1 MISYPAHRRQRVA
14 DRESGQA
21 SMVTVAMFMMLFAA
35 IAVSFTFVVISA
47 SRQALND
54 SLQSSAKIAAE
65 SGVEDAKRLIV
76 YCYNKRQSDGS
87 YPPDDQKLCLQ
98 VIGKLSDELEGMG
111 CDKIL
116 KEMYDKGG
124 ISDVEQESNNRG
136 YRVKVGNNG
145 SNNNNENNE
154 YYQCLKIATK
164 TDNYQGIVNNLGK
177 SVIVPLR
184 VVDEKGHA
192 AVIDKLE
199 IEWHR
204 NVTGNDG
211 DNPAEMNGATGT
223 GLPPANIWS
232 KSNRPAV
239 LRVERV
245 GVPKKAGGFSLN
257 DLADSDTALTLRPS
271 VNPSLK
277 GNSNYN
283 LGAYKPQYPPLPL
296 GRDGIAP
303 NNQYYDQHGNKIA
316 PIAEAACKDGG
327 GGDDYAC
334 KTTFNGE
341 LLDTGNI
348 DYYLRINA
356 IYRST
361 HFKIT
366 AYGQNGKKLYFD
378 GVQPLVD
385 VTGRSSD
392 SFSRIQARL
401 KPSFDK
407 NADSTNW
414 WPEYVIDTNGK
425 VCKDIEVQYDEGED
439 RCK

>member
-1 MISYPAHRRQRVA
+1 MISYRARRRQRVA

-76 YCYNKRQSDGS
+76 YCYNKRSGGS
-87 YPPDDQKLCLQ
+87 YTTPDAQQLCPK
-98 VIGKLSDELEGMG
+98 VIGKLSTDLEGTG
-111 CDKIL
+111 CDEIL
-116 KEMYDKGG
+116 EKMYKKG
-124 ISDVEQESNNRG
+124 ISDVEQEGSRG
-136 YRVKVGNNG
+136 YRVRVGNNG
-145 SNNNNENNE
+145 GGDNENNE

-164 TDNYQGIVNNLGK
+164 TDNYQGTVNNLGK

-184 VVDEKGHA
+184 VVDINNQA
-192 AVIDKLE
+192 AVIDRLE

-211 DNPAEMNGATGT
+211 DDPADMNGANGT
-223 GLPPANIWS
+223 GLPPAGTWNN
-232 KSNRPAV
+232 SNRPAV
-239 LRVERV
+239 LRVERA
-245 GVPKKAGGFSLN
+245 GVPKGNFTLDSL
-257 DLADSDTALTLRPS
+257 AESDTALTLRPS
-271 VNPSLK
+271 ESGNGK
-277 GNSNYN
+277 GGYRLGNYE
-283 LGAYKPQYPPLPL
+283 PQYPSSNK
-296 GRDGIAP
+296 DKIAP
-303 NNQYYDQHGNKIA
+303 NSQYHKGVPIVEAYCQSGSNK
-316 PIAEAACKDGG
+316 E
-327 GGDDYAC
+327 YAC
-334 KTTFNGE
+334 KTIFNQE
-341 LLDTGNI
+341 SLYTDKT
-348 DYYLRINA
+348 YYLRINA

-366 AYGQNGKKLYFD
+366 AYQGKNKLYFD

-425 VCKDIEVQYDEGED
+425 VCKDIEVQYDTGED
-439 RCK
+439 RCPPYN

>member
-1 MISYPAHRRQRVA
+1 MISYRARRRQRVA

-76 YCYNKRQSDGS
+76 YCYNKRSGGS
-87 YPPDDQKLCLQ
+87 YTTSDAQQLCPK
-98 VIGKLSDELEGMG
+98 VIGKLSTELEGMG
-111 CDKIL
+111 CDEIL
-116 KEMYDKGG
+116 KPMHDIGTVSE
-124 ISDVEQESNNRG
+124 VEQEGNNRG

-145 SNNNNENNE
+145 GGDNENNE

-164 TDNYQGIVNNLGK
+164 TDNYQGMVNNLGK
-177 SVIVPLR
+177 SIIVPLR
-184 VVDEKGHA
+184 VVDGNNNA

-204 NVTGNDG
+204 NVAGNDG
-211 DNPAEMNGATGT
+211 DNPAEMHGAEGT
-223 GLPPANIWS
+223 GLPPATTWS
-232 KSNRPAV
+232 SYNRPAV

-245 GVPKKAGGFSLN
+245 GVPNKVNFTL
-257 DLADSDTALTLRPS
+257 DQLADSDTALTLRPS
-271 VNPSLK
+271 VNK
-277 GNSNYN
+277 KVGNYR
-283 LGAYKPQYPPLPL
+283 LGDYKPQYPSPL

-303 NNQYYDQHGNKIA
+303 NNQYGGKA
-316 PIAEAACKDGG
+316 PIVEVTCTDGG
-327 GGDDYAC
+327 GSNKEYAC
-334 KTTFNGE
+334 KTIFNQE
-341 LLDTGNI
+341 SLHTNKK

-366 AYGQNGKKLYFD
+366 AKDQNGNKLYFD

-425 VCKDIEVQYDEGED
+425 VCKDIEVQYDKGED
-439 RCK
+439 RCNP

>member
-1 MISYPAHRRQRVA
+1 MISYRARRRQRVA

-76 YCYNKRQSDGS
+76 YCYNKRQPGGG
-87 YPPDDQKLCLQ
+87 YLPADQQLCSQ
-98 VIGKLSDELEGMG
+98 VIGKLSTELEGMG
-111 CDKIL
+111 CDEIL
-116 KEMYDKGG
+116 EPMKGKG

-136 YRVKVGNNG
+136 YRVKVGNNSG
-145 SNNNNENNE
+145 GKNENNE

-164 TDNYQGIVNNLGK
+164 TDNYQGVVNNLGK
-177 SVIVPLR
+177 SIIVPLR
-184 VVDEKGHA
+184 VVNTQNQA
-192 AVIDKLE
+192 AVIDSLK

-204 NVTGNDG
+204 NVAGSDG
-211 DNPAEMNGATGT
+211 DNQAEMNGAEGT
-223 GLPPANIWS
+223 GLPPANIWT

-245 GVPKKAGGFSLN
+245 GVANKGSFTLDS
-257 DLADSDTALTLRPS
+257 LADNDTALTLR
-271 VNPSLK
+271 PSLK

-303 NNQYYDQHGNKIA
+303 NNQYGGKV
-316 PIAEAACKDGG
+316 PIVGAKCQDSG
-327 GGDDYAC
+327 DYAC
-334 KTTFNGE
+334 KTTFDGE
-341 LLDTGNI
+341 SLVTKDT

-366 AYGQNGKKLYFD
+366 AYDKNGKPLYFD

-401 KPSFDK
+401 RPSFDK

-425 VCKDIEVQYDEGED
+425 VCKDIEVQYDKGED
-439 RCK
+439 RCQP

>member
-1 MISYPAHRRQRVA
+1 MISYRARRRQRVA

-87 YPPDDQKLCLQ
+87 YPPADQKLCLQ
-98 VIGKLSDELEGMG
+98 VIGKLSDELEGMP

-116 KEMYDKGG
+116 GLMKGKG
-124 ISDVEQESNNRG
+124 ISDVEEESNNRG
-136 YRVKVGNNG
+136 YRVRVGNNG
-145 SNNNNENNE
+145 GGSNENNE

-164 TDNYQGIVNNLGK
+164 TDNYQGVVNNLGK

-184 VVDEKGHA
+184 VVNTQNQA
-192 AVIDKLE
+192 AVIASLK

-204 NVTGNDG
+204 NVNGNDG
-211 DNPAEMNGATGT
+211 DNPAEMNGAEGT

-245 GVPKKAGGFSLN
+245 GVPKKVGGFSLN

-271 VNPSLK
+271 LK
-277 GNSNYN
+277 GNSSYN

-303 NNQYYDQHGNKIA
+303 NNQYGGKV
-316 PIAEAACKDGG
+316 PIVGAKCQDGG
-327 GGDDYAC
+327 DYAC
-334 KTTFNGE
+334 KTIFE
-341 LLDTGNI
+341 DSLDTTKT

-366 AYGQNGKKLYFD
+366 AYDKNGKPLYFD

-425 VCKDIEVQYDEGED
+425 VCKDIEVQYDKGED
-439 RCK
+439 RCQP

>member
-1 MISYPAHRRQRVA
+1 MISYRAHRRQRVA

-87 YPPDDQKLCLQ
+87 YPPADQKLCLQ
-98 VIGKLSDELEGMG
+98 VIGKLSDKLEDMG
-111 CDKIL
+111 CDDIL
-116 KEMYDKGG
+116 GELDNINYNK
-124 ISDVEQESNNRG
+124 SFAVENEGSRG
-136 YRVKVGNNG
+136 HRVRVGNNG

-164 TDNYQGIVNNLGK
+164 TDNYQGVVNNLGK

-192 AVIDKLE
+192 AVITKLE

-211 DNPAEMNGATGT
+211 DDPAKMNGAMGT

-245 GVPKKAGGFSLN
+245 DVPKGNFTL
-257 DLADSDTALTLRPS
+257 DQLADSDTALTLRPS
-271 VNPSLK
+271 LK
-277 GNSNYN
+277 GNSSYN
-283 LGAYKPQYPPLPL
+283 LGTYKPRYPFND
-296 GRDGIAP
+296 RNKIAP
-303 NNQYYDQHGNKIA
+303 NNQYYDHSKKTV
-316 PIAEAACKDGG
+316 PIVEAACKDGG

-334 KTTFNGE
+334 KTIFE
-341 LLDTGNI
+341 DSLDTTKR

-366 AYGQNGKKLYFD
+366 AKDKNGNKLYFD

-439 RCK
+439 RCPQH

>member
-1 MISYPAHRRQRVA
+1 MISRLVSRCRPA

-76 YCYNKRQSDGS
+76 YCYNKRSGDS
-87 YPPDDQKLCLQ
+87 YTTPDAQQLCPK
-98 VIGKLSDELEGMG
+98 VIGKLSTELEGMG
-111 CDKIL
+111 CDYIL
-116 KEMYDKGG
+116 KPMYDNGT
-124 ISDVEQESNNRG
+124 ISSVEQESNNRG

-145 SNNNNENNE
+145 GGDNENNE

-164 TDNYQGIVNNLGK
+164 TDNYQGVVNNLGK

-184 VVDEKGHA
+184 VVDINNQA
-192 AVIDKLE
+192 AVIDRLE

-211 DNPAEMNGATGT
+211 DNPAEMNGANGT
-223 GLPPANIWS
+223 GLPPAGTWNN
-232 KSNRPAV
+232 SNRPAV

-245 GVPKKAGGFSLN
+245 GVPKGGFNLN
-257 DLADSDTALTLRPS
+257 DLAGNDTALTLRPS
-271 VNPSLK
+271 ESGNGK
-277 GNSNYN
+277 GGYRLGNYE
-283 LGAYKPQYPPLPL
+283 PQYPS
-296 GRDGIAP
+296 GNKDKIAP
-303 NNQYYDQHGNKIA
+303 NSQYHKGVPIVEAYCQSGSNK
-316 PIAEAACKDGG
+316 E
-327 GGDDYAC
+327 YAC
-334 KTTFNGE
+334 KTIFNKE
-341 LLDTGNI
+341 SLYTGKT
-348 DYYLRINA
+348 YYLRINA

-366 AYGQNGKKLYFD
+366 AYQGKNKLYFD

-425 VCKDIEVQYDEGED
+425 VCKDIEVQYDTGED
-439 RCK
+439 GCK

>member
-1 MISYPAHRRQRVA
+1 MISRLVSRCRPG

-76 YCYNKRQSDGS
+76 YCYNKRQASGGYASQAD
-87 YPPDDQKLCLQ
+87 KNLCSE
-98 VIGKLSDELEGMG
+98 VIGKLSTELEGRD

-116 KEMYDKGG
+116 EQVDITQSSNFKVEKEGG
-124 ISDVEQESNNRG
+124 RG
-136 YRVKVGNNG
+136 YRVRVGNNG
-145 SNNNNENNE
+145 GGKNENNE

-164 TDNYQGIVNNLGK
+164 TDNYQGMVNNLGK

-184 VVDEKGHA
+184 VVDKNNNV
-192 AVIDKLE
+192 AVIDSLK

-204 NVTGNDG
+204 NVAGSDG
-211 DNPAEMNGATGT
+211 DNQAEMNGAEGT
-223 GLPPANIWS
+223 GLPPANIWT

-245 GVPKKAGGFSLN
+245 GVANKGSFTLDS
-257 DLADSDTALTLRPS
+257 LADNDTALTLR
-271 VNPSLK
+271 PSLK

-303 NNQYYDQHGNKIA
+303 NNQYGGKV
-316 PIAEAACKDGG
+316 PIVGAKCQDSG
-327 GGDDYAC
+327 DYAC
-334 KTTFNGE
+334 KTTFDGE
-341 LLDTGNI
+341 SLVTKDT

-356 IYRST
+356 IYRSA

-366 AYGQNGKKLYFD
+366 AYDKNGKPLYFD

-401 KPSFDK
+401 RPSFDK

-425 VCKDIEVQYDEGED
+425 VCKDIEVQYDTGED

>member
-1 MISYPAHRRQRVA
+1 MISYPARRRQRVA

-76 YCYNKRQSDGS
+76 YCYNKRSGGS
-87 YPPDDQKLCLQ
+87 YTTPDAQQLCPK
-98 VIGKLSDELEGMG
+98 VIGKLSTELETMR
-111 CDKIL
+111 CDEIL
-116 KEMYDKGG
+116 EQMKNKAGIDGVEEEGG
-124 ISDVEQESNNRG
+124 RG
-136 YRVKVGNNG
+136 YRVKVGNNSG
-145 SNNNNENNE
+145 GKNENNE

-164 TDNYQGIVNNLGK
+164 TDNYQGTVNNLGK
-177 SVIVPLR
+177 SIIVPLR

-192 AVIDKLE
+192 AVIASLE

-211 DNPAEMNGATGT
+211 DDPAKMNGAMGT
-223 GLPPANIWS
+223 GLPPANIWT

-271 VNPSLK
+271 LK
-277 GNSNYN
+277 GNSSYN
-283 LGAYKPQYPPLPL
+283 LGTYKPRYPFND
-296 GRDGIAP
+296 RNKIAP
-303 NNQYYDQHGNKIA
+303 NNQYYDHSKKTV
-316 PIAEAACKDGG
+316 PIVEAVCKDSG
-327 GGDDYAC
+327 DYAC
-334 KTTFNGE
+334 KTTFDGE
-341 LLDTGNI
+341 LLDTDKTA

-366 AYGQNGKKLYFD
+366 AKDKNGNKLYFD

-425 VCKDIEVQYDEGED
+425 VCKDIEVQYDKGED
-439 RCK
+439 RCQP

>member
-1 MISYPAHRRQRVA
+1 MISYRARRRQRVA

-87 YPPDDQKLCLQ
+87 YPPADQKLCSQ
-98 VIGKLSDELEGMG
+98 VIGKLSTELEGMG
-111 CDKIL
+111 CDEIL
-116 KEMYDKGG
+116 GLMKGKG
-124 ISDVEQESNNRG
+124 ISDVEEEGGRG

-145 SNNNNENNE
+145 GGSNENNE

-164 TDNYQGIVNNLGK
+164 TDNYQGVVNNLGK
-177 SVIVPLR
+177 SIIVPLR
-184 VVDEKGHA
+184 VVNTQNQA
-192 AVIDKLE
+192 AVIDSLK

-204 NVTGNDG
+204 NVAGSDG
-211 DNPAEMNGATGT
+211 DDPAKMNGAMGT
-223 GLPPANIWS
+223 GLPPAGTWNS
-232 KSNRPAV
+232 GNSNRPAV

-245 GVPKKAGGFSLN
+245 GVSKKAGGFSLN

-271 VNPSLK
+271 VNGGDK
-277 GNSNYN
+277 YI
-283 LGAYKPQYPPLPL
+283 LGDYKPQYPPLPL

-303 NNQYYDQHGNKIA
+303 NNQYGGKV
-316 PIAEAACKDGG
+316 PIVGAKCQDSG
-327 GGDDYAC
+327 DYAC
-334 KTTFNGE
+334 KTTFDGE
-341 LLDTGNI
+341 SLVTKDT

-356 IYRST
+356 IYRSA

-366 AYGQNGKKLYFD
+366 AYDKNGKPLYFD

-401 KPSFDK
+401 RPSFDK

-425 VCKDIEVQYDEGED
+425 VCKDIEVQYDKGED
-439 RCK
+439 RCQP

>member
-1 MISYPAHRRQRVA
+1 MISYRARRRQRVA

-87 YPPDDQKLCLQ
+87 YPPADKPLCSN
-98 VIGKLSDELEGMG
+98 VIGKLSDKLESMG
-111 CDKIL
+111 CDEIL
-116 KEMYDKGG
+116 GKLDNPNYNNSFAVEEEGG
-124 ISDVEQESNNRG
+124 RG
-136 YRVKVGNNG
+136 HRVKVGNNG

-164 TDNYQGIVNNLGK
+164 TDNYQGMVNNLGK

-184 VVDEKGHA
+184 VVDKNNNA
-192 AVIDKLE
+192 AVIASLE

-211 DNPAEMNGATGT
+211 DDPAKMNGAMGT
-223 GLPPANIWS
+223 GLPPAGTWNS
-232 KSNRPAV
+232 GNSNRPAV

-245 GVPKKAGGFSLN
+245 DVSKVNSFSLN

-271 VNPSLK
+271 LK
-277 GNSNYN
+277 GNSSYN
-283 LGAYKPQYPPLPL
+283 LGAYKPRYPFND
-296 GRDGIAP
+296 RDKIAP
-303 NNQYYDQHGNKIA
+303 NNQYYDHSNKTA
-316 PIAEAACKDGG
+316 PIVRAACKDGG

-334 KTTFNGE
+334 KTTFDGE
-341 LLDTGNI
+341 SLVTKDK

-366 AYGQNGKKLYFD
+366 AYDKNGSKLYFD

-425 VCKDIEVQYDEGED
+425 VCKDIEVQYDTGED

>member
-1 MISYPAHRRQRVA
+1 MISRLVSRCRPG

-76 YCYNKRQSDGS
+76 YCYNKRSGGS
-87 YPPDDQKLCLQ
+87 YTTPDAQQLCPK
-98 VIGKLSDELEGMG
+98 VIGKLSTDLEGMG
-111 CDKIL
+111 CDYIL
-116 KEMYDKGG
+116 KPMHDIGT
-124 ISDVEQESNNRG
+124 ISSVEEEDNGRG
-136 YRVKVGNNG
+136 YRVKVGNNS
-145 SNNNNENNE
+145 SNKNENNE

-184 VVDEKGHA
+184 VVTEKNQA
-192 AVIDKLE
+192 AVIDRLE

-211 DNPAEMNGATGT
+211 DNPADMNGANGT
-223 GLPPANIWS
+223 GLPRATTWNS
-232 KSNRPAV
+232 SNRPAV

-245 GVPKKAGGFSLN
+245 GVPKKVGGFTLN
-257 DLADSDTALTLRPS
+257 ELADSDTALTLRPS
-271 VNPSLK
+271 VSGNGK
-277 GNSNYN
+277 GGYRLGNYR
-283 LGAYKPQYPPLPL
+283 PQYPL
-296 GRDGIAP
+296 GDKDKIAP
-303 NNQYYDQHGNKIA
+303 NSQYNNGVPIVEAYCQNGSNK
-316 PIAEAACKDGG
+316 E
-327 GGDDYAC
+327 YAC
-334 KTTFNGE
+334 ETIFNKE
-341 LLDTGNI
+341 SPYTKDI

-366 AYGQNGKKLYFD
+366 AYDQNNNKLYFD

-425 VCKDIEVQYDEGED
+425 VCKDIEVQYDTGED

>member
-1 MISYPAHRRQRVA
+1 MISYRARRRQRVA

-76 YCYNKRQSDGS
+76 YCYNKRSGGS
-87 YPPDDQKLCLQ
+87 YTTSDAQQLCSQ
-98 VIGKLSDELEGMG
+98 VIGKLSTELEGMG
-111 CDKIL
+111 CDEIL
-116 KEMYDKGG
+116 KPMHDIGTVSE
-124 ISDVEQESNNRG
+124 VEQEGNNRG

-145 SNNNNENNE
+145 GGDNENNE

-164 TDNYQGIVNNLGK
+164 TDNYQGMVNNLGK
-177 SVIVPLR
+177 SIIVPLR
-184 VVDEKGHA
+184 VVDGNNNA

-204 NVTGNDG
+204 NVAGNDG
-211 DNPAEMNGATGT
+211 DNPAEMHGAEGT
-223 GLPPANIWS
+223 GLPPATTWS
-232 KSNRPAV
+232 SYNRPAV

-245 GVPKKAGGFSLN
+245 GVPNKVNFTL
-257 DLADSDTALTLRPS
+257 DQLADSDTALTLRPS
-271 VNPSLK
+271 VNK
-277 GNSNYN
+277 KVGNYR
-283 LGAYKPQYPPLPL
+283 LGDYKPQYPSPL

-303 NNQYYDQHGNKIA
+303 NNQYGGKA
-316 PIAEAACKDGG
+316 PIVEVTCTDGG
-327 GGDDYAC
+327 GSNKEYAC
-334 KTTFNGE
+334 KTIFNQE
-341 LLDTGNI
+341 SLHTNKK

-366 AYGQNGKKLYFD
+366 AKDQNGNKLYFD

-425 VCKDIEVQYDEGED
+425 VCKDIEVQYDKGED
-439 RCK
+439 RCNP

>member
-1 MISYPAHRRQRVA
+1 
-14 DRESGQA
+14 
-21 SMVTVAMFMMLFAA
+21 MVTVAMFMMLFAA

-76 YCYNKRQSDGS
+76 YCYNKRSGGS
-87 YPPDDQKLCLQ
+87 YTTPDAQQLCPQ
-98 VIGKLSDELEGMG
+98 VIGKLSTELEGMG
-111 CDKIL
+111 CDEIL
-116 KEMYDKGG
+116 GLMKGKG
-124 ISDVEQESNNRG
+124 ISDVEEEGGRG

-164 TDNYQGIVNNLGK
+164 TDNYQGMVNNLGK
-177 SVIVPLR
+177 SIIVPLR
-184 VVDEKGHA
+184 VVNTQNQA
-192 AVIDKLE
+192 AVIASLE

-204 NVTGNDG
+204 NVAGNDG
-211 DNPAEMNGATGT
+211 DNQAEMHGASGT

-232 KSNRPAV
+232 KNNRPAV

-245 GVPKKAGGFSLN
+245 GVPKKVGGFSLN

-271 VNPSLK
+271 VNNK
-277 GNSNYN
+277 GSNYN

-303 NNQYYDQHGNKIA
+303 NNQYYDHSKKTV
-316 PIAEAACKDGG
+316 PIVEAACKDSG
-327 GGDDYAC
+327 DYAC
-334 KTTFNGE
+334 KTTFDGE
-341 LLDTGNI
+341 LLDTDKTA

-366 AYGQNGKKLYFD
+366 AYDKNGSKLYFD

-425 VCKDIEVQYDEGED
+425 VCKDIEVQYDKGED
-439 RCK
+439 RCNP

>member
-1 MISYPAHRRQRVA
+1 MISYRARRRQRVA

-76 YCYNKRQSDGS
+76 YCYNKRQASGGYASQAD
-87 YPPDDQKLCLQ
+87 KNLCSE
-98 VIGKLSDELEGMG
+98 VIGKLSTELEGRG

-116 KEMYDKGG
+116 EQVDITQSSNFKVEKEG
-124 ISDVEQESNNRG
+124 NRG
-136 YRVKVGNNG
+136 YRVRVGNNG
-145 SNNNNENNE
+145 SSNKNENNE

-184 VVDEKGHA
+184 VVDKYNQA
-192 AVIDKLE
+192 AVIDRLE

-204 NVTGNDG
+204 NVNGNDG
-211 DNPAEMNGATGT
+211 DNPAEMNGAEGT

-245 GVPKKAGGFSLN
+245 GVPKKVGGFTLN
-257 DLADSDTALTLRPS
+257 ELADSDTALTLRPS
-271 VNPSLK
+271 ESGNGK
-277 GNSNYN
+277 GGYRLGNYE
-283 LGAYKPQYPPLPL
+283 PQYPSSNK
-296 GRDGIAP
+296 DKIAP
-303 NNQYYDQHGNKIA
+303 NSQYHKGVPIVEAYCQSGSNK
-316 PIAEAACKDGG
+316 E
-327 GGDDYAC
+327 YAC
-334 KTTFNGE
+334 KTIFNKE
-341 LLDTGNI
+341 SLYTDKT
-348 DYYLRINA
+348 YYLRINA

-366 AYGQNGKKLYFD
+366 AYQGNNKLYFD

-425 VCKDIEVQYDEGED
+425 VCKDIEVQYDTGED

>member
-1 MISYPAHRRQRVA
+1 MISYRARRRQRVA

-54 SLQSSAKIAAE
+54 SLQSSAKAAAE

-76 YCYNKRQSDGS
+76 YCYNKRQLGGGYSS
-87 YPPDDQKLCLQ
+87 ADDQKLCSQ
-98 VIGKLSDELEGMG
+98 VIGKLSTELEGMG
-111 CDKIL
+111 CDEIL
-116 KEMYDKGG
+116 KPMHDIGT
-124 ISDVEQESNNRG
+124 ISEVEQEGNNRG

-145 SNNNNENNE
+145 GGDNENNE

-184 VVDEKGHA
+184 VVDGNGNV

-204 NVTGNDG
+204 NVIGNDG
-211 DNPAEMNGATGT
+211 DSPAEMHGAEGT
-223 GLPPANIWS
+223 GLPPATTWS
-232 KSNRPAV
+232 SYNRPAV

-245 GVPKKAGGFSLN
+245 GVPKGSFTL
-257 DLADSDTALTLRPS
+257 DQLADNDTALTLRPS
-271 VNPSLK
+271 E
-277 GNSNYN
+277 NSKKKNYR
-283 LGAYKPQYPPLPL
+283 LGDYTPQYPS
-296 GRDGIAP
+296 GNRDKIAP
-303 NNQYYDQHGNKIA
+303 NSQYHNGVPIVEAYCQSGSNK
-316 PIAEAACKDGG
+316 E
-327 GGDDYAC
+327 YAC
-334 KTTFNGE
+334 ETIFDQESLYTDKT
-341 LLDTGNI
+341 
-348 DYYLRINA
+348 YYLRINA
-356 IYRST
+356 IYRSA

-425 VCKDIEVQYDEGED
+425 VCKDIEVQYDKGED
-439 RCK
+439 RCKP

>member
-1 MISYPAHRRQRVA
+1 MISYRARRRQRVA

-87 YPPDDQKLCLQ
+87 YLHQDDKQLCSE
-98 VIGKLSDELEGMG
+98 VIGKLSDKLEDMG
-111 CDKIL
+111 CDDIL
-116 KEMYDKGG
+116 DKLG
-124 ISDVEQESNNRG
+124 SNNYKNSFAVEEEGNRG
-136 YRVKVGNNG
+136 HRVRVGNNG
-145 SNNNNENNE
+145 GGSNENNE

-164 TDNYQGIVNNLGK
+164 TDNYQGMVNNLGK

-184 VVDEKGHA
+184 VVDKNNNA
-192 AVIDKLE
+192 AVIASLE

-204 NVTGNDG
+204 NVAGNDG
-211 DNPAEMNGATGT
+211 DNPAKMNGAMGT
-223 GLPPANIWS
+223 GLPPAGTWNS
-232 KSNRPAV
+232 GNSNRPAV

-245 GVPKKAGGFSLN
+245 DVAKGSFTLDS
-257 DLADSDTALTLRPS
+257 LADSDTALTLRPS
-271 VNPSLK
+271 VN
-277 GNSNYN
+277 GNGGGKDKNRYH
-283 LGAYKPQYPPLPL
+283 LGDYKPYYQS
-296 GRDGIAP
+296 GRDSIAP
-303 NNQYYDQHGNKIA
+303 NNQYGGKA
-316 PIAEAACKDGG
+316 PIVEAKCDGA
-327 GGDDYAC
+327 DYAC
-334 KTTFNGE
+334 KTIFE
-341 LLDTGNI
+341 DSLDTTKT

-425 VCKDIEVQYDEGED
+425 VCKDIEVQYDKGED
-439 RCK
+439 RCNP

>member
-1 MISYPAHRRQRVA
+1 MISRLVSRCRPG

-87 YPPDDQKLCLQ
+87 YPPADKPLCSN
-98 VIGKLSDELEGMG
+98 VIGKLSDKLESMG
-111 CDKIL
+111 CDEIL
-116 KEMYDKGG
+116 GKLDNPNYNNSFAVEEEGG
-124 ISDVEQESNNRG
+124 RG
-136 YRVKVGNNG
+136 HRVKVGNNG

-164 TDNYQGIVNNLGK
+164 TDNYQGMVNNLGK

-184 VVDEKGHA
+184 VVDKNNNA
-192 AVIDKLE
+192 AVIASLE

-211 DNPAEMNGATGT
+211 DDPAEMNGANGT
-223 GLPPANIWS
+223 GLPKATTWNS
-232 KSNRPAV
+232 SNRPAV

-245 GVPKKAGGFSLN
+245 GVPKKVGGFSLN

-271 VNPSLK
+271 VN
-277 GNSNYN
+277 GNGGGKDKNRYH
-283 LGAYKPQYPPLPL
+283 LGDYKPYYQS
-296 GRDGIAP
+296 GRDSIAP
-303 NNQYYDQHGNKIA
+303 NNQYGGKA
-316 PIAEAACKDGG
+316 PIVEAKCDGA
-327 GGDDYAC
+327 DYAC
-334 KTTFNGE
+334 KTIFE
-341 LLDTGNI
+341 DSLDTTKT

-425 VCKDIEVQYDEGED
+425 VCKDIEVQYDTGED
-439 RCK
+439 RCTYN

>member
-1 MISYPAHRRQRVA
+1 MISYRARRRQRVA

-54 SLQSSAKIAAE
+54 SLQSSAKNAAE

-76 YCYNKRQSDGS
+76 YCYNKRSGNS
-87 YPPDDQKLCLQ
+87 YTTPDAQQLCPN
-98 VIGKLSDELEGMG
+98 VIGKLSTQLEGMG
-111 CDKIL
+111 CDEIL
-116 KEMYDKGG
+116 EPMKGKG
-124 ISDVEQESNNRG
+124 ISDVEQEDNNRG
-136 YRVKVGNNG
+136 YRVKVGNNS
-145 SNNNNENNE
+145 SNKNENNE

-164 TDNYQGIVNNLGK
+164 TDNYQGVVNNLGK

-184 VVDEKGHA
+184 VVTEKNQA
-192 AVIDKLE
+192 AVITSLK

-211 DNPAEMNGATGT
+211 DDPAKMNGATGT

-232 KSNRPAV
+232 NSNRPAV

-245 GVPKKAGGFSLN
+245 GVPKGNFTL
-257 DLADSDTALTLRPS
+257 DQLADRDTALTLRPS
-271 VNPSLK
+271 VNGK
-277 GNSNYN
+277 GSYN

-303 NNQYYDQHGNKIA
+303 NNQYSGKV
-316 PIAEAACKDGG
+316 PIVEAKCKDNNG
-327 GGDDYAC
+327 DYAC
-334 KTTFNGE
+334 ETIFDKESLYT
-341 LLDTGNI
+341 DKI
-348 DYYLRINA
+348 YYLRINA

-366 AYGQNGKKLYFD
+366 AYRGKDKLYFD

-385 VTGRSSD
+385 VTGSSSD

-439 RCK
+439 RCPHN

>member
-1 MISYPAHRRQRVA
+1 MISRLVSRCRPG
-14 DRESGQA
+14 DRELGQA

-87 YPPDDQKLCLQ
+87 YPPADQQLCSQ
-98 VIGKLSDELEGMG
+98 VIGKLSDDLEGMK
-111 CDKIL
+111 CDDIL
-116 KEMYDKGG
+116 GKLDNINYNKSFAVEKEGG
-124 ISDVEQESNNRG
+124 RG
-136 YRVKVGNNG
+136 HRVRVGNNG
-145 SNNNNENNE
+145 GGSNENNE

-164 TDNYQGIVNNLGK
+164 TDNYQGMVNNLGK
-177 SVIVPLR
+177 SIIVPLR
-184 VVDEKGHA
+184 VVDGNNNA

-204 NVTGNDG
+204 NVAGNDG
-211 DNPAEMNGATGT
+211 DNPAEMHGAEGT
-223 GLPPANIWS
+223 GLPPATTWS
-232 KSNRPAV
+232 SYNRPAV

-245 GVPKKAGGFSLN
+245 GVPNKVNFTL
-257 DLADSDTALTLRPS
+257 DQLADSDTALTLRPS

-366 AYGQNGKKLYFD
+366 AYDKNGKKLYFD

-425 VCKDIEVQYDEGED
+425 VCKDIEVQYDTGED

>member
-1 MISYPAHRRQRVA
+1 MISYPARRRQRVA

-76 YCYNKRQSDGS
+76 YCYSKRSGGS
-87 YPPDDQKLCLQ
+87 YTTPDAQQLCPQ
-98 VIGKLSDELEGMG
+98 VIGKLSTELEGMG
-111 CDKIL
+111 CDEIL
-116 KEMYDKGG
+116 GLMKGKG
-124 ISDVEQESNNRG
+124 ISDVEEEGGRG

-164 TDNYQGIVNNLGK
+164 TDNYQGMVNNLGK
-177 SVIVPLR
+177 SIIVPLR
-184 VVDEKGHA
+184 VVDKQNNA
-192 AVIDKLE
+192 AVIDSLE

-204 NVTGNDG
+204 NVAGNDG
-211 DNPAEMNGATGT
+211 DDPAKMNGAMGT
-223 GLPPANIWS
+223 GLPPATTWS
-232 KSNRPAV
+232 SYNRPAV

-271 VNPSLK
+271 LK
-277 GNSNYN
+277 GNSSYN

-303 NNQYYDQHGNKIA
+303 NSQYYDQHGNKIA
-316 PIAEAACKDGG
+316 PIAEAACKDNNG
-327 GGDDYAC
+327 DYAC
-334 KTTFNGE
+334 STSFIGE
-341 LLDTGNI
+341 QLDTKTA

-356 IYRST
+356 IYRSA

-366 AYGQNGKKLYFD
+366 AYDQHNNKLYFD

-385 VTGRSSD
+385 VTGSSSD

-425 VCKDIEVQYDEGED
+425 VCKDIEVQYDKGED

>member
-1 MISYPAHRRQRVA
+1 MISYRARRRQRVA
-14 DRESGQA
+14 DCESGQA

-76 YCYNKRQSDGS
+76 YCYNKRSGGS
-87 YPPDDQKLCLQ
+87 YTTPDAQQLCPK
-98 VIGKLSDELEGMG
+98 VIGKLSTELETMR
-111 CDKIL
+111 CDEIL
-116 KEMYDKGG
+116 EQMKNKAG
-124 ISDVEQESNNRG
+124 IDGVEEEDNGRG
-136 YRVKVGNNG
+136 YRVRVGNNG
-145 SNNNNENNE
+145 GGDNENNE

-164 TDNYQGIVNNLGK
+164 TDNYQGVVNNLGK
-177 SVIVPLR
+177 SIIVPLR
-184 VVDEKGHA
+184 VVDKNNNA
-192 AVIDKLE
+192 AVIASLE

-204 NVTGNDG
+204 NVAGNDG
-211 DNPAEMNGATGT
+211 DNPAKMNGAMGT
-223 GLPPANIWS
+223 GLPPAGTWNS
-232 KSNRPAV
+232 GNSNRPAV

-245 GVPKKAGGFSLN
+245 DVAKGSFTLDS
-257 DLADSDTALTLRPS
+257 LADSDTALTLRPS
-271 VNPSLK
+271 VN
-277 GNSNYN
+277 GNGGGKDKNRYH
-283 LGAYKPQYPPLPL
+283 LGDYKPYYQS
-296 GRDGIAP
+296 GRDSIAP
-303 NNQYYDQHGNKIA
+303 NNQYGGKA
-316 PIAEAACKDGG
+316 PIVEAKCDGA
-327 GGDDYAC
+327 DYAC
-334 KTTFNGE
+334 KTIFE
-341 LLDTGNI
+341 DSLDTTKT

-366 AYGQNGKKLYFD
+366 AKDKNGNKLYFD

-425 VCKDIEVQYDEGED
+425 VCKDIEVQYDTGED
-439 RCK
+439 RCQP

>member
-1 MISYPAHRRQRVA
+1 MISRLVSRCRPG

-54 SLQSSAKIAAE
+54 SLQSSAKNAAE

-76 YCYNKRQSDGS
+76 YCYNKRSGNS
-87 YPPDDQKLCLQ
+87 YTTPDAQQLCPN
-98 VIGKLSDELEGMG
+98 VIGKLSTQLEGMG
-111 CDKIL
+111 CDEIL
-116 KEMYDKGG
+116 EPMKGKG
-124 ISDVEQESNNRG
+124 ISDVEQEDNNRG
-136 YRVKVGNNG
+136 YRVKVGNNS
-145 SNNNNENNE
+145 SNKNENNE

-164 TDNYQGIVNNLGK
+164 TDNYQGVVNNLGK

-184 VVDEKGHA
+184 VVTEKNQA
-192 AVIDKLE
+192 AVITSLK

-211 DNPAEMNGATGT
+211 DDPAKMNGAMGT
-223 GLPPANIWS
+223 GLPPTGTWNS
-232 KSNRPAV
+232 GNSNRPAV

-245 GVPKKAGGFSLN
+245 GVPKKVGGFTLN
-257 DLADSDTALTLRPS
+257 ELADSDTALTLRPS
-271 VNPSLK
+271 LK
-277 GNSNYN
+277 GNSSYN

-303 NNQYYDQHGNKIA
+303 NNQYSGKV
-316 PIAEAACKDGG
+316 PIVEAKCKDNNG
-327 GGDDYAC
+327 DYAC
-334 KTTFNGE
+334 ETIFDKESLYT
-341 LLDTGNI
+341 DKI
-348 DYYLRINA
+348 YYLRINA

-366 AYGQNGKKLYFD
+366 AYQGKDKLYFD

-439 RCK
+439 RCPHN

>member
-1 MISYPAHRRQRVA
+1 MISYRARRRQRVA

-54 SLQSSAKIAAE
+54 SLQSSAKAAAE

-76 YCYNKRQSDGS
+76 YCYNKRSGGS
-87 YPPDDQKLCLQ
+87 YTTPDAQQLCPK
-98 VIGKLSDELEGMG
+98 VIGKLSTELETMG

-116 KEMYDKGG
+116 EQVAITQSSNFKVEKEGG
-124 ISDVEQESNNRG
+124 RG

-145 SNNNNENNE
+145 GGDNENNE

-164 TDNYQGIVNNLGK
+164 TDNYQGMVNNLGK
-177 SVIVPLR
+177 SIIVPLR
-184 VVDEKGHA
+184 VVNTQNQA
-192 AVIDKLE
+192 AVIAKLE

-211 DNPAEMNGATGT
+211 DDPAKMNGAMGT
-223 GLPPANIWS
+223 GLPPAGAWNS
-232 KSNRPAV
+232 GNSNRPAV

-245 GVPKKAGGFSLN
+245 GVPKKASGFSLN

-271 VNPSLK
+271 VNGGDK
-277 GNSNYN
+277 YI
-283 LGAYKPQYPPLPL
+283 LGDYKPQYPPLPL

-303 NNQYYDQHGNKIA
+303 NNQYGGKV
-316 PIAEAACKDGG
+316 PIVGAKCQDSG
-327 GGDDYAC
+327 DYAC
-334 KTTFNGE
+334 KTIFE
-341 LLDTGNI
+341 DSLDTTKT

-366 AYGQNGKKLYFD
+366 AYDQQNNKLYFD

-425 VCKDIEVQYDEGED
+425 VCKDIEVQYDKGED
-439 RCK
+439 RCPPYN

>member
-1 MISYPAHRRQRVA
+1 MISYRARRRQRVA

-54 SLQSSAKIAAE
+54 SLQSSAKNAAE

-76 YCYNKRQSDGS
+76 YCYNKRSGNS
-87 YPPDDQKLCLQ
+87 YTTPDAQQLCPN
-98 VIGKLSDELEGMG
+98 VIGKLSTQLEGMG
-111 CDKIL
+111 CDEIL
-116 KEMYDKGG
+116 EPMKGKG
-124 ISDVEQESNNRG
+124 ISDVEQEDNNRG
-136 YRVKVGNNG
+136 YRVKVGNNS
-145 SNNNNENNE
+145 SNKNENNE

-164 TDNYQGIVNNLGK
+164 TDNYQGVVNNLGK

-184 VVDEKGHA
+184 VVTEKNQA
-192 AVIDKLE
+192 AVITSLK
-199 IEWHR
+199 IKWHR

-211 DNPAEMNGATGT
+211 DDPAKMNGAMGT
-223 GLPPANIWS
+223 GLPPTGTWNS
-232 KSNRPAV
+232 GNSNRPAV

-245 GVPKKAGGFSLN
+245 GVPKKVGGFTLN
-257 DLADSDTALTLRPS
+257 ELADSDTALTLRPS
-271 VNPSLK
+271 LK
-277 GNSNYN
+277 GNSSYN

-303 NNQYYDQHGNKIA
+303 NNQYSGKV
-316 PIAEAACKDGG
+316 PIVEAKCKDNNG
-327 GGDDYAC
+327 DYAC
-334 KTTFNGE
+334 ETIFDKESLYT
-341 LLDTGNI
+341 DKI
-348 DYYLRINA
+348 YYLRINA

-366 AYGQNGKKLYFD
+366 AYQGKDKLYFD

-385 VTGRSSD
+385 VTGSSSD

-425 VCKDIEVQYDEGED
+425 VCKDIEVQYDKGED
-439 RCK
+439 RCQP

>member
-1 MISYPAHRRQRVA
+1 MISYRAHRRQRVA

-76 YCYNKRQSDGS
+76 YCYNKRSGGS
-87 YPPDDQKLCLQ
+87 YTTSDAQQLCPK
-98 VIGKLSDELEGMG
+98 VIGKLSTELEETRG
-111 CDKIL
+111 CDEIL
-116 KEMYDKGG
+116 EQVAITQSSNFKVEKEDNG
-124 ISDVEQESNNRG
+124 RG
-136 YRVKVGNNG
+136 HRVRVGNNG
-145 SNNNNENNE
+145 GGKNENNE

-164 TDNYQGIVNNLGK
+164 TDNYQGVVNNLGK

-184 VVDEKGHA
+184 VVDKYNQA
-192 AVIDKLE
+192 AVIDRLE

-211 DNPAEMNGATGT
+211 DDPAKMNGAMGT
-223 GLPPANIWS
+223 GLPPAGTWNS
-232 KSNRPAV
+232 GNSNRPAV

-245 GVPKKAGGFSLN
+245 GVTKGHFTLDS
-257 DLADSDTALTLRPS
+257 LADNDTALTLRPS
-271 VNPSLK
+271 VN
-277 GNSNYN
+277 GNGGGKDKNRYR
-283 LGAYKPQYPPLPL
+283 LGDYKPYYQS
-296 GRDGIAP
+296 GRDSIAP
-303 NNQYYDQHGNKIA
+303 NNQYGGKA
-316 PIAEAACKDGG
+316 PIVEVKCDGA
-327 GGDDYAC
+327 DYAC
-334 KTTFNGE
+334 KTIFEDSLNT
-341 LLDTGNI
+341 TKT

-366 AYGQNGKKLYFD
+366 AYDKNGSKLYFD

-425 VCKDIEVQYDEGED
+425 VCKDIEVQYDKGED

>member
-1 MISYPAHRRQRVA
+1 MISYPARRRQRVA

-76 YCYNKRQSDGS
+76 YCYNKRSGGS
-87 YPPDDQKLCLQ
+87 YTTPDAQQLCPK
-98 VIGKLSDELEGMG
+98 VIGKLSTELEGMG
-111 CDKIL
+111 CDEIL
-116 KEMYDKGG
+116 KPMHDIGT
-124 ISDVEQESNNRG
+124 ISEVEQEGNNRG

-145 SNNNNENNE
+145 GGDNENNE

-164 TDNYQGIVNNLGK
+164 TDNYQGTVNNLGK

-184 VVDEKGHA
+184 VVNTQNQA
-192 AVIDKLE
+192 AVIASLK

-204 NVTGNDG
+204 NVNGNDG
-211 DNPAEMNGATGT
+211 DNLAEMNGAEGT

-271 VNPSLK
+271 LK
-277 GNSNYN
+277 GNSSYN

-303 NNQYYDQHGNKIA
+303 NNQYSGKV
-316 PIAEAACKDGG
+316 PIVEAACKDGG

-334 KTTFNGE
+334 KTTFDGE
-341 LLDTGNI
+341 SLVTKDK

-366 AYGQNGKKLYFD
+366 AYDQNGKPLYFD

-425 VCKDIEVQYDEGED
+425 VCKDIEVQYDKGED
-439 RCK
+439 RCQP

>member
-1 MISYPAHRRQRVA
+1 MISRLVSRCRPG

-76 YCYNKRQSDGS
+76 YCYNKRSGDS
-87 YPPDDQKLCLQ
+87 YTTPDAQQLCPQ
-98 VIGKLSDELEGMG
+98 VIGKLSTELEGMG
-111 CDKIL
+111 CDEIL
-116 KEMYDKGG
+116 GLMKGKG
-124 ISDVEQESNNRG
+124 ISDVEEEGNNRG
-136 YRVKVGNNG
+136 YRVKVGNNSG
-145 SNNNNENNE
+145 GKNENNE

-164 TDNYQGIVNNLGK
+164 TDNYQGTVNNLGK

-184 VVDEKGHA
+184 VVDTKNQA
-192 AVIDKLE
+192 AVITSLK

-211 DNPAEMNGATGT
+211 DDPAKMNGAMGT
-223 GLPPANIWS
+223 GLPPAGTWNS
-232 KSNRPAV
+232 GNSNRPAV

-245 GVPKKAGGFSLN
+245 GVPKGPFTLN
-257 DLADSDTALTLRPS
+257 SLADSDTALTLRPS
-271 VNPSLK
+271 VNNVKNSYSLVE
-277 GNSNYN
+277 YQ
-283 LGAYKPQYPPLPL
+283 PQYQS
-296 GRDGIAP
+296 GDKDKIAP
-303 NNQYYDQHGNKIA
+303 NNQYGGKA
-316 PIAEAACKDGG
+316 PIVEAKCSDNNG
-327 GGDDYAC
+327 DYAC
-334 KTTFNGE
+334 ETIFDQESLYTNKK
-341 LLDTGNI
+341 

-366 AYGQNGKKLYFD
+366 AYQGKNKLYFD

-425 VCKDIEVQYDEGED
+425 VCKDIEVQYDKGED
-439 RCK
+439 RCKYK

>member
-1 MISYPAHRRQRVA
+1 MISYRARRRQRVA

-76 YCYNKRQSDGS
+76 YCYNKRQASGGYASQAD
-87 YPPDDQKLCLQ
+87 KNLCSE
-98 VIGKLSDELEGMG
+98 VIGKLSTELEGMD

-116 KEMYDKGG
+116 EQVG
-124 ISDVEQESNNRG
+124 ITQSNNFKVEKEGGRG
-136 YRVKVGNNG
+136 YRVRVGNNG
-145 SNNNNENNE
+145 SSNNNENNE

-164 TDNYQGIVNNLGK
+164 TDNYQGTVNNLGK

-184 VVDEKGHA
+184 VVNTQNQA
-192 AVIDKLE
+192 AVIASLK

-204 NVTGNDG
+204 NVNGNDG
-211 DNPAEMNGATGT
+211 DNLAEMNGAEGT

-271 VNPSLK
+271 VK
-277 GNSNYN
+277 KKVSNYR
-283 LGAYKPQYPPLPL
+283 LGDYKPQYPFND
-296 GRDGIAP
+296 RDKIAP
-303 NNQYYDQHGNKIA
+303 NSQYHDQHGNKIA
-316 PIAEAACKDGG
+316 PIAEAACKDGVG
-327 GGDDYAC
+327 SNNEYAC
-334 KTTFNGE
+334 KTTFYGE
-341 LLDTGNI
+341 LLDTDKTA

-366 AYGQNGKKLYFD
+366 AYDQGGNRLYFD

>member
-1 MISYPAHRRQRVA
+1 MISRLVSRCRPG

-76 YCYNKRQSDGS
+76 YCYNKRSGGS
-87 YPPDDQKLCLQ
+87 YTTPDAQQLCPK
-98 VIGKLSDELEGMG
+98 VIGKLSTQLEGMG
-111 CDKIL
+111 CDEIL
-116 KEMYDKGG
+116 EPMKGKG
-124 ISDVEQESNNRG
+124 ISEVEEEDNGRG
-136 YRVKVGNNG
+136 YRVKVGNNS
-145 SNNNNENNE
+145 SNKNENNE

-164 TDNYQGIVNNLGK
+164 TDNYQGTVNNLGK

-184 VVDEKGHA
+184 VVDANNQVVDIAELK
-192 AVIDKLE
+192 

-211 DNPAEMNGATGT
+211 DDPAKMNGAMGT
-223 GLPPANIWS
+223 GLPPAGTWNS
-232 KSNRPAV
+232 GNSNRPAV

-245 GVPKKAGGFSLN
+245 GVSKNNFTLDSL
-257 DLADSDTALTLRPS
+257 AESDTALTLRPS
-271 VNPSLK
+271 VN
-277 GNSNYN
+277 GNGGGKDKNRYH
-283 LGAYKPQYPPLPL
+283 LGDYKPYYQS
-296 GRDGIAP
+296 GRDSIAP
-303 NNQYYDQHGNKIA
+303 NNQYGGKA
-316 PIAEAACKDGG
+316 PIVEVKCDGA
-327 GGDDYAC
+327 DYAC
-334 KTTFNGE
+334 KTIFE
-341 LLDTGNI
+341 DSLDITKT

-356 IYRST
+356 IYRSA

-366 AYGQNGKKLYFD
+366 AYDKNGSKLYFD

-425 VCKDIEVQYDEGED
+425 VCKDIEVQYDTGED
-439 RCK
+439 RCTYN

>member
-1 MISYPAHRRQRVA
+1 MISRLVSRCRPG

-76 YCYNKRQSDGS
+76 YCYNKRSGGS
-87 YPPDDQKLCLQ
+87 YTTPDAQQLCPQ
-98 VIGKLSDELEGMG
+98 VIGKLSTELETMG

-116 KEMYDKGG
+116 EQVAITQSSNFKVEKEGG
-124 ISDVEQESNNRG
+124 RG

-145 SNNNNENNE
+145 GGDNENNE

-164 TDNYQGIVNNLGK
+164 TDNYQGTVNNLGK

-184 VVDEKGHA
+184 VVNTQNQA
-192 AVIDKLE
+192 AVIASLK

-204 NVTGNDG
+204 NVNGNDG
-211 DNPAEMNGATGT
+211 DNLAEMNGAEGA

-271 VNPSLK
+271 LK
-277 GNSNYN
+277 GNSSYN

-303 NNQYYDQHGNKIA
+303 NNQYSGKV
-316 PIAEAACKDGG
+316 PIVEAACKDGG

-334 KTTFNGE
+334 KTTFDGE
-341 LLDTGNI
+341 SLVTKDK

-356 IYRST
+356 IYRSA

-366 AYGQNGKKLYFD
+366 AYDQNGKPLYFD

-439 RCK
+439 RCPH

>member
-1 MISYPAHRRQRVA
+1 MISYRARRRQRVA

-87 YPPDDQKLCLQ
+87 YTTPTAQQICPK
-98 VIGKLSDELEGMG
+98 VIGKLSTELDGMG
-111 CDKIL
+111 CDYIL
-116 KEMYDKGG
+116 KPMHDNGK
-124 ISDVEQESNNRG
+124 ISKVEQEGNRG
-136 YRVKVGNNG
+136 YRVKVGDNG
-145 SNNNNENNE
+145 SSNNNENNE

-164 TDNYQGIVNNLGK
+164 TDNYQGTVNNLGK

-184 VVDEKGHA
+184 VVDKNNQV
-192 AVIDKLE
+192 AVIAKLE

-211 DNPAEMNGATGT
+211 DNQADMNGVMDT
-223 GLPPANIWS
+223 GLPPAATWNS
-232 KSNRPAV
+232 SNRPAV

-245 GVPKKAGGFSLN
+245 GVTKGHFTLDS
-257 DLADSDTALTLRPS
+257 LADSDTALTLRPS
-271 VNPSLK
+271 VNGK
-277 GNSNYN
+277 DRYN
-283 LGAYKPQYPPLPL
+283 LGKYKPQYPS
-296 GRDGIAP
+296 GRNNIAP
-303 NNQYYDQHGNKIA
+303 NNQYGGEV
-316 PIAEAACKDGG
+316 PIVEAKCRDNNG
-327 GGDDYAC
+327 DYAC
-334 KTTFNGE
+334 STSFIGE
-341 LLDTGNI
+341 QLDTKAA

-356 IYRST
+356 IYRSA

-366 AYGQNGKKLYFD
+366 AYGQDGKKLYFD

-401 KPSFDK
+401 KPTYD
-407 NADSTNW
+407 NSTNSSNW

-425 VCKDIEVQYDEGED
+425 VCKDIEVQYDKGED
-439 RCK
+439 RCTY

>member
-1 MISYPAHRRQRVA
+1 MISYRARRRQRVA

-76 YCYNKRQSDGS
+76 YCYNKRQASGDYAS
-87 YPPDDQKLCLQ
+87 QADKNLCSE
-98 VIGKLSDELEGMG
+98 VIGKLSTELEGRD

-116 KEMYDKGG
+116 EQVAITQSSNFKVEKEG
-124 ISDVEQESNNRG
+124 NRG
-136 YRVKVGNNG
+136 YRVRVGNNG

-164 TDNYQGIVNNLGK
+164 TDNYQGVVNNLGK
-177 SVIVPLR
+177 SIIVPLR
-184 VVDEKGHA
+184 VVNTQNQA
-192 AVIDKLE
+192 AVIASLE

-211 DNPAEMNGATGT
+211 DDPAKMNGAMGT
-223 GLPPANIWS
+223 GLPSAGTWNS
-232 KSNRPAV
+232 GNSNRPAV

-245 GVPKKAGGFSLN
+245 GVVKGSFTLDS
-257 DLADSDTALTLRPS
+257 LADSDTALTLRPS
-271 VNPSLK
+271 VN
-277 GNSNYN
+277 GNGGGKDKNRYH
-283 LGAYKPQYPPLPL
+283 LGDYKPYYQS
-296 GRDGIAP
+296 GRDSIAP
-303 NNQYYDQHGNKIA
+303 NNQYGGKA
-316 PIAEAACKDGG
+316 PIVEAKCDGA
-327 GGDDYAC
+327 DYAC
-334 KTTFNGE
+334 KTIFE
-341 LLDTGNI
+341 DSLDTTKT

-425 VCKDIEVQYDEGED
+425 VCKDIEVQYDKGED
-439 RCK
+439 RCQP

>member
-1 MISYPAHRRQRVA
+1 MISYRARRRQRVA

-76 YCYNKRQSDGS
+76 YCYNKRSGGS
-87 YPPDDQKLCLQ
+87 YTTPDAQQLCPK
-98 VIGKLSDELEGMG
+98 VIGKLSTDLEGMG
-111 CDKIL
+111 CDYIL
-116 KEMYDKGG
+116 KPMHDIGT
-124 ISDVEQESNNRG
+124 ISSVEEEDNGRG
-136 YRVKVGNNG
+136 YRVKVGNNS
-145 SNNNNENNE
+145 SNKNENNE

-184 VVDEKGHA
+184 VVDINNQA
-192 AVIDKLE
+192 AVIDRLE

-211 DNPAEMNGATGT
+211 DNPAVMNGAKGT
-223 GLPPANIWS
+223 GLPPAGTWNS
-232 KSNRPAV
+232 SNSNRPAV

-245 GVPKKAGGFSLN
+245 GVPKGNFTL
-257 DLADSDTALTLRPS
+257 DQLADSDTALTLRPS
-271 VNPSLK
+271 VS
-277 GNSNYN
+277 GNGKSGYRLGNYQ
-283 LGAYKPQYPPLPL
+283 PQYPS
-296 GRDGIAP
+296 GNKDKIAP
-303 NNQYYDQHGNKIA
+303 NSQYHKGVPIVEAYCQNGGNNN
-316 PIAEAACKDGG
+316 
-327 GGDDYAC
+327 DYAC
-334 KTTFNGE
+334 KTIFNKE
-341 LLDTGNI
+341 SLYTDKT
-348 DYYLRINA
+348 YYLRINA

-366 AYGQNGKKLYFD
+366 AYDKNGSKLYFD

-425 VCKDIEVQYDEGED
+425 VCKDIEVQYDKGED

>member
-1 MISYPAHRRQRVA
+1 MISRLVSRCRPG

-76 YCYNKRQSDGS
+76 YCYNKRSGGS
-87 YPPDDQKLCLQ
+87 YTTPDAQQLCPQ
-98 VIGKLSDELEGMG
+98 VIGKLSTELEGMK
-111 CDKIL
+111 CDYIL
-116 KEMYDKGG
+116 EQMKNKAG
-124 ISDVEQESNNRG
+124 IDGVEEEDNGRG
-136 YRVKVGNNG
+136 YRVRVGNNG
-145 SNNNNENNE
+145 GGKNENNE

-164 TDNYQGIVNNLGK
+164 TDNYQGVVNNLGK

-184 VVDEKGHA
+184 VVDINNQA
-192 AVIDKLE
+192 AVIDRLE

-211 DNPAEMNGATGT
+211 DDLAEMNGANGT
-223 GLPPANIWS
+223 GLPKATTWNS
-232 KSNRPAV
+232 SNRPAV

-245 GVPKKAGGFSLN
+245 GVPKGNFTL
-257 DLADSDTALTLRPS
+257 DQLTESDTALTLRPS
-271 VNPSLK
+271 VSGNGK
-277 GNSNYN
+277 GGYRLGNYQ
-283 LGAYKPQYPPLPL
+283 PQYPSSNK
-296 GRDGIAP
+296 DKIAP
-303 NNQYYDQHGNKIA
+303 NSQYHKGVPIVEAYCQNGGNNN
-316 PIAEAACKDGG
+316 
-327 GGDDYAC
+327 DYAC
-334 KTTFNGE
+334 KTIFNKE
-341 LLDTGNI
+341 SLYTDKT
-348 DYYLRINA
+348 YYLRINA

-366 AYGQNGKKLYFD
+366 AYQGKNKLYFD

-425 VCKDIEVQYDEGED
+425 VCKDIEVQYDTGED

>member
-1 MISYPAHRRQRVA
+1 MISRLVSRCRPG

-87 YPPDDQKLCLQ
+87 YPPADKPLCSE
-98 VIGKLSDELEGMG
+98 VIGKLSDELEGRG

-116 KEMYDKGG
+116 KPMYDKGG
-124 ISDVEQESNNRG
+124 ISDVEEESNNRG
-136 YRVKVGNNG
+136 YRVKVGNNSG
-145 SNNNNENNE
+145 GKNENNE

-164 TDNYQGIVNNLGK
+164 TDNYQGVVNNLGK

-184 VVDEKGHA
+184 VVDKNNNA
-192 AVIDKLE
+192 AVIASLE

-204 NVTGNDG
+204 NVAGNDG
-211 DNPAEMNGATGT
+211 DNPAKMNGAMGT
-223 GLPPANIWS
+223 GLPPAGTWNS
-232 KSNRPAV
+232 GNSNRPAV

-245 GVPKKAGGFSLN
+245 GVPKGNFTL
-257 DLADSDTALTLRPS
+257 DQLADSDTALTLRPS
-271 VNPSLK
+271 VN
-277 GNSNYN
+277 GNGGGKDKNRYH
-283 LGAYKPQYPPLPL
+283 LGDYKPYYQS
-296 GRDGIAP
+296 GRDSIAP
-303 NNQYYDQHGNKIA
+303 NNQYGGKA
-316 PIAEAACKDGG
+316 PIVEAKCDGA
-327 GGDDYAC
+327 DYAC
-334 KTTFNGE
+334 KTIFE
-341 LLDTGNI
+341 DSLDTTKT

-425 VCKDIEVQYDEGED
+425 VCKDIEVQYDTGED